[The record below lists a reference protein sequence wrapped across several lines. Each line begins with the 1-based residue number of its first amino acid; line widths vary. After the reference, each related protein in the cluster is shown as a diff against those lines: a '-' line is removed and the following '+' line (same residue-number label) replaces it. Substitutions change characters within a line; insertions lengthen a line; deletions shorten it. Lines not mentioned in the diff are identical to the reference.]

1 MRKRLFGVRPTN
13 KVDVY
18 MSAGTAVL
26 AIIGFFGVLHE
37 YKSEQKSSEN
47 QEIES

>member
-18 MSAGTAVL
+18 LAAGAAVM
-26 AIIGFFGVLHE
+26 AVIGFFGTLQE
-37 YKSEQKSSEN
+37 YKSEQEEN
-47 QEIES
+47 AE

>member
-18 MSAGTAVL
+18 LAAGAAVM
-26 AIIGFFGVLHE
+26 AVIGFFGTLQE
-37 YKSEQKSSEN
+37 YKEEQEKEN
-47 QEIES
+47 EQ